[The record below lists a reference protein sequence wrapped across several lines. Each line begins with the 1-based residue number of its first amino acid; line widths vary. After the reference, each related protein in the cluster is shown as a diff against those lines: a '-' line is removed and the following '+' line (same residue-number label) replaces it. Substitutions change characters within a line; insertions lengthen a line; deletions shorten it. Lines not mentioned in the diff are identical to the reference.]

1 MGRHVPGRE
10 TVRLALRLPG
20 HRLRLYRERLCFER
34 DAASGGQGWRDE
46 NACTTSRLPVFCY
59 APILAGIGRGEVSLF
74 RDRTRPYVPPAIFT
88 EQPSGR
94 SALVS
99 VEEIKQFP
107 TVERRRNPS
116 APGERREAG
125 EVAVFQE
132 LGKALTSSLQLD
144 QVLRTIM
151 EKIEE
156 FLRPDNWSL
165 LLLDEAKQELYFE
178 LAVGKASQ
186 ALKDLRIKVGQGIAG
201 WVAQHGEIVI
211 VPDTSKD
218 TRFFSKVD
226 EKTKMETRSI
236 VAVPVRFRD
245 TCLGVI
251 ELINCVG
258 PEGFDSRDL
267 KLLEALSDFAAIALE
282 NARHVKRIHELTIK
296 DDCTSLYNAR
306 HMGFI
311 LDTEIYRS
319 QRYNYEFSI
328 VFIDLDHFKQVNDT
342 HGHLV
347 GSRLLGE
354 MGDALKTNSR
364 LIDFAFRYGGDE
376 FVLLLPQ
383 TSKDNAI
390 KVARRLHR
398 LIRETV
404 WLAKEGLDIRVTPS
418 IGLAAYPADSKTK
431 EGLLHLADEAMYLVK
446 NTNRDNVA
454 VANIGIMPALP
465 VRAAEEAAG

>member
-1 MGRHVPGRE
+1 MS
-10 TVRLALRLPG
+10 
-20 HRLRLYRERLCFER
+20 F
-34 DAASGGQGWRDE
+34 D
-46 NACTTSRLPVFCY
+46 
-59 APILAGIGRGEVSLF
+59 
-74 RDRTRPYVPPAIFT
+74 
-88 EQPSGR
+88 
-94 SALVS
+94 
-99 VEEIKQFP
+99 EIKQFP
-107 TVERRRNPS
+107 TVERRRNVGV
-116 APGERREAG
+116 PGERREAG

-151 EKIEE
+151 EKIDE

-186 ALKDLRIKVGQGIAG
+186 ALKDVRIKLGQGIAG
-201 WVAQHGEIVI
+201 WVAQHGEVVI
-211 VPDTSKD
+211 VPDTTKD
-218 TRFFSKVD
+218 TRFFGKVD

-236 VAVPVRFRD
+236 VAVPVRFREH
-245 TCLGVI
+245 CLGVI

-258 PEGFDSRDL
+258 VEGFDPRDL

-347 GSRLLGE
+347 GSRLLAE
-354 MGDALKTNSR
+354 MGEALKTNCR

-376 FVLLLPQ
+376 FVILLPQ
-383 TSKDNAI
+383 TSKENAI
-390 KVARRLHR
+390 NVARRLHK

-404 WLAKEGLDIRVTPS
+404 WLKNEGLDIKITPS
-418 IGLAAYPADSKTK
+418 VGLAAYPVDSKTK

-446 NTNRDNVA
+446 NSNRDNVA
-454 VANIGIMPALP
+454 AANMGILPAQMG
-465 VRAAEEAAG
+465 AEAAGEAAG